1 MTDFL
6 EWGASWLS
14 EMTDEHVSFTVTC
27 SWKIDGVET
36 SETLLASVVD
46 EAGNLIRS
54 GINVRVENTIFLFNR
69 VEVEEKEIPLEP
81 GLRIEWGDAL
91 YELVKLGSKT
101 KTYNDTYRNKVA
113 VATKHVLN

>member
-6 EWGASWLS
+6 EWGASWLT
-14 EMTDEHVSFTVTC
+14 EMSNEHVSFTVTC
-27 SWKIDGVET
+27 SWKDDCREV
-36 SETLLASVVD
+36 SETLLANVSD

-69 VEVEEKEIPLEP
+69 SEVEEKGIPLEP
-81 GLRIEWGDAL
+81 GLRIIWGSAE

-101 KTYNDTYRNKVA
+101 KVFNDTYRNKVA
-113 VATKHVLN
+113 VATKHVSN